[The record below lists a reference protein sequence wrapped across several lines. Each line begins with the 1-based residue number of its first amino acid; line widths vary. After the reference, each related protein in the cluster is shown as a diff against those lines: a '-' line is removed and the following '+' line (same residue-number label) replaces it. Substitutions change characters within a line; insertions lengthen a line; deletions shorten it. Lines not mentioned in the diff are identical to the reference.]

1 MQSLRK
7 KHFHTQNSL
16 FTGFTLI
23 DAATGGLIYQE
34 FGLLVGH
41 SGAGKTA
48 LALHSAIQNARMGR
62 RVLYLT
68 LEEKPENLLKRIY
81 SNLFKIP
88 YTSLHK
94 GCELA
99 QSDLTERFITLSE
112 REKLVLSNLLIHDLR
127 GTKGLTGDFLKNYLE
142 NLYQKDGYH
151 PDLVYIDQMDYLETN
166 SKYDHEWQKYQRI
179 SFEIDGLS
187 NYLIGKRHK
196 FSVWL
201 LHQASGKIS
210 WKYSNEQISGFTGV
224 IRPADMVIAIGRMKE
239 RDDMVKLFS
248 LKVRHSRNFE
258 FDHHADFE
266 FMNFRG
272 FYG

>member
-1 MQSLRK
+1 M
-7 KHFHTQNSL
+7 

-23 DAATGGLIYQE
+23 DAATQGLNYQE
-34 FGLLVGH
+34 FGLLIGH

-48 LALHSAIQNARMGR
+48 LAIYSAIQNARMGR
-62 RVLYLT
+62 KVLYLT
-68 LEEKPENLLKRIY
+68 LEEKSENLLKRIY
-81 SNLFKIP
+81 SNLFKIS
-88 YTSLHK
+88 YTSLHE

-99 QSDLTERFITLSE
+99 RSSLDTRLHTTSE
-112 REKLVLSNLLIHDLR
+112 GEKSVLSNLLIHDLR
-127 GTKGLTGDFLKNYLE
+127 GMKNVTADYLKSYLE
-142 NLYQKDGYH
+142 HLYQKDGYH
-151 PDLVYIDQMDYLETN
+151 PDLLYIDQMDYLETI
-166 SKYDHEWQKYQRI
+166 SKYDHEWQKYRNI
-179 SFEIDGLS
+179 AFEIDGLS
-187 NYLIGKRHK
+187 NYLIGDQHK

-201 LHQASGKIS
+201 LHQASGQMS
-210 WKYSNEQISGFTGV
+210 WRYSNDQISGSTGV
-224 IRPADMVIAIGRMKE
+224 IRPADMVIAIGRMKG